1 MLSQERLDEYRR
13 MTGGER
19 LKLSL
24 EMIEENLPFLY
35 YGSSEVVERRFA
47 LIRREN
53 DLRNQNMLEAIAR
66 SRTVRQEASTS

>member
-1 MLSQERLDEYRR
+1 MLSQERLEKYRQ

-24 EMIEENLPFLY
+24 EMIEENLPYLY
-35 YGSSEVVERRFA
+35 YGTPEMVERRFA

-66 SRTVRQEASTS
+66 SKTARR